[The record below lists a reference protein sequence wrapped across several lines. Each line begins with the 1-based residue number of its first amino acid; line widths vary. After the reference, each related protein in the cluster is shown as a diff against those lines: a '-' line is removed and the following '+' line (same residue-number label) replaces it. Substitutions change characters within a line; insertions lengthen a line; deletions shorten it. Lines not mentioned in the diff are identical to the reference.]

1 MDLTDRTQSFL
12 TRKESSGMNLIKRTL
27 VVATL
32 LLALVLQATPA
43 QQPQQQRDMS
53 REAAERIASSI
64 LVGGQSMSYV
74 TELSDTFGGRL
85 TGTAAYE
92 RSAQWAAAKFRA
104 AGIKDVKMEAFTIPN
119 GWERGWAR
127 ARIVAPLDRP
137 LHLESLGWSPS
148 TPPGGVRG
156 EVMLLTE
163 TAPEKLKEQ
172 AEKIRGRIVMVNSG
186 AIFSTG
192 LAGFARFLATIPLIK
207 EAGALALMMTD
218 SEANNVLNAFG
229 LTWGAE
235 TSPLPV
241 GQIGMEDT
249 RLIGRLMEK
258 GPVSIEFQFTNRNTG
273 PTQVNNVIAEIRGRE
288 KPDEWI
294 IIGAHLDSWDY
305 GTGAQ
310 DNGTGCAMVF
320 EAARAIAALG
330 GGGPRR
336 SIRFALWGGEE
347 QGLLGSA
354 AYVKAHAAE
363 LDNCVAVLN
372 TDNGAGHPRGW
383 KVQGRSDLGEALK
396 PISRSLLAGLS
407 GDGISQNLSYDTDH
421 GPFMIEGIPAL
432 DLWVDMRTY
441 DPVHHKTSDTVDK
454 IDAHNLAAGSAIV
467 AVTAYMIAERPERV
481 APRLDHAAVE
491 TLLNKAKLIDFLKS
505 INAWK

>member
-1 MDLTDRTQSFL
+1 
-12 TRKESSGMNLIKRTL
+12 MNLIKRTL
-27 VVATL
+27 VTAV
-32 LLALVLQATPA
+32 LLALMLQATPA
-43 QQPQQQRDMS
+43 QQPQQQRDAS
-53 REAAERIASSI
+53 REATERIASSI
-64 LVGGQSMSYV
+64 LVGGQSMGYV
-74 TELSDTFGGRL
+74 RELSDTFGGRL
-85 TGTAAYE
+85 TGTAVYE

-127 ARIVAPLDRP
+127 ARMVAPLDRP

-148 TPPGGVRG
+148 TPPGGIRG
-156 EVMLLTE
+156 EVMLLTD
-163 TAPEKLKEQ
+163 TAPEKIKGQADKLK
-172 AEKIRGRIVMVNSG
+172 GRVVMVNSG
-186 AIFSTG
+186 AIFSSG

-218 SEANNVLNAFG
+218 SEANNVLNAYG

-235 TSPLPV
+235 TSPLPTA
-241 GQIGMEDT
+241 QIGMEDT
-249 RLIGRLMEK
+249 RLIVRLMEK
-258 GPVSIEFQFTNRNTG
+258 GPVSVEFQFTNRNTG
-273 PTQVNNVIAEIRGRE
+273 PTEVNNVIAEIRGRE

-310 DNGTGCAMVF
+310 DNATGCAMVF
-320 EAARAIAALG
+320 EAARAIAALPTP
-330 GGGPRR
+330 PRR

-347 QGLLGSA
+347 QGLLGA
-354 AYVKAHAAE
+354 VAYVKAHTAE

-372 TDNGAGHPRGW
+372 SDNGAGHPRGW
-383 KVQGRSDLGEALK
+383 KVQGRSDLSEALK
-396 PISRSLLAGLS
+396 PISQSLLAGLS
-407 GDGISQNLSYDTDH
+407 GDGLSQNLSYDTDH
-421 GPFMIEGIPAL
+421 GPFMIQGIPAL

-454 IDAHNLAAGSAIV
+454 VDAHNLAAGSAIV
-467 AVTAYMIAERPERV
+467 AVTAYAIAERPERV

-491 TLLNKAKLIDFLKS
+491 ALLNKAKLIDFLKS
-505 INAWK
+505 INSWK